1 MQAGGEC
8 RGGEGRRQAFITYR
22 GSPLALRSLTLC
34 GRRAVPALHLPVR
47 AGSDDVHSVA
57 ERVSVMGF
65 ASVREQQHP
74 PAARCQADERKSI
87 DWELEWEDR
96 DMRRRKGSGQSI
108 RNVNMVA
115 SLIPIHKQPAKQ
127 RIGF

>member
-1 MQAGGEC
+1 
-8 RGGEGRRQAFITYR
+8 
-22 GSPLALRSLTLC
+22 LALRSLTLC

-47 AGSDDVHSVA
+47 AGSDDVCSVA
-57 ERVSVMGF
+57 ERVGVMGF
-65 ASVREQQHP
+65 ATAREQQHP
-74 PAARCQADERKSI
+74 PDARCQADERKPNASTI
-87 DWELEWEDR
+87 DWEEEWVDR